1 MIKKVGLICLLISFG
16 ALRGSAALASYT
28 FETESSVPT
37 VANLTFG
44 QFTRV
49 NLGLDSTPVTGEFG
63 SSAWT
68 TGGSIN
74 TAEYVSFTVQPAA
87 DHQFTFTDL
96 ALDTISS
103 QKKGGANHGGATRL
117 DIRIFSLDG
126 LTQLAAFGMQSLPA
140 NDVSVHKTWDF
151 SDLTTSSGFSVRI
164 YGWKAEDSIG
174 SLSFDNID
182 INGSVT
188 PVPEPANVALGIF
201 GAGAIGVTLGR
212 RVLKTRR
219 A

>member
-1 MIKKVGLICLLISFG
+1 MRVGLICLLISFG
-16 ALRGSAALASYT
+16 ALKASAALASYT
-28 FETESSVPT
+28 FGTESSVPT

-49 NLGLDSTPVTGEFG
+49 NLSLDSTPVTGEFG

-68 TGGSIN
+68 AAGSIN
-74 TAEYVSFTVQPAA
+74 TAEYVSFTIQPAA
-87 DHQFTFTDL
+87 NHQFTFTDL
-96 ALDTISS
+96 ALDVVSS
-103 QKKGGANHGGATRL
+103 QKKGGANHGGATRM

-126 LTQLAAFGMQSLPA
+126 ITQLAAFGTQSLPA
-140 NDVSVHKTWDF
+140 NDTTTHKTWDF
-151 SDLTTSSGFSVRI
+151 SDLTTSSGFTVRI

-174 SLSFDNID
+174 SLSFDNVD

-201 GAGAIGVTLGR
+201 AVIATGVALSR
-212 RVLKTRR
+212 RAWKTRG